1 MLTNAK
7 DGLQKL
13 ENINPLDWYR
23 WLFGQSKI
31 KKALGIMLIFT
42 LIAFIVSPLILL
54 EFSIFSRTKYIILSK
69 ETNKGHYE
77 EDSGTWVNGECDLD
91 EEQY

>member
-1 MLTNAK
+1 MIRNKKYKEVLTNAK

-54 EFSIFSRTKYIILSK
+54 EFSVLIRSNISSFQKRQIKEITKRILVH
-69 ETNKGHYE
+69 G
-77 EDSGTWVNGECDLD
+77 
-91 EEQY
+91 